1 MKPVTGTMRSGGRR
15 DFTPHKTALPLW
27 GGDDL
32 NDEEVVVLNE
42 QGLGDTIQFTRFAQG
57 IVAQGGR
64 PVFEVPPSFPFTAL
78 YVKAKPL
85 PRRAKYRCSTCL
97 AFSRDT

>member
-1 MKPVTGTMRSGGRR
+1 MELKGEYEAGNRHDAWRWY
-15 DFTPHKTALPLW
+15 KTALPLW

-64 PVFEVPPSFPFTAL
+64 PVFEVPHSLSPHYT
-78 YVKAKPL
+78 
-85 PRRAKYRCSTCL
+85 
-97 AFSRDT
+97 